1 MKTFGVCGVDP
12 STPSKIIYVCQL
24 LSRVIQSHDFLTLK
38 ISPLDSCFI
47 SIIEVIFMAITENL

>member
-1 MKTFGVCGVDP
+1 
-12 STPSKIIYVCQL
+12 VCQL